1 MDRLKLKLMAEL
13 STPNMYET
21 TDISS
26 PHPHPHH
33 YKEKHN
39 IITHTWIVKTVD
51 QRPQVNI

>member
-1 MDRLKLKLMAEL
+1 MAEL
-13 STPNMYET
+13 STPNMYEM